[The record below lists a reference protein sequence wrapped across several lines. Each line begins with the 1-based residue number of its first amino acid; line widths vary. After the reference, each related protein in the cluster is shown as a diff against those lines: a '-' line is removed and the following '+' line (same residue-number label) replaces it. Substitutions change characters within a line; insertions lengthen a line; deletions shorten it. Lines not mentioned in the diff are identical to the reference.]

1 MNFVCDVCT
10 FFSLVFLS
18 AWSWERVS
26 LADCLGAVLFA
37 QAPWSVSSHSVLFY
51 ENTRLAESTDNTLTV
66 SNWKEN
72 PWAVAEVPATVKS
85 LRKEALNDSGAST
98 CPAWP
103 QWWLIDQAGRNCWPV
118 RWYDWNTLN
127 RLQLWPHRNHDLKWI
142 LTERQ
147 SWHRPS
153 KQRWILGLSPR
164 RLRINLAPK
173 ELTTP
178 KPWIET
184 WIDTWILPSCLQL
197 DTICSRSLW
206 LPPPLRKGAST
217 GYHSALTQCL
227 ERKWKWSPRL
237 GDTQSLGT
245 HDVCFLRHPEST
257 GKEVRLCQIQ
267 AWFKAF
273 SSWRRWSR
281 ASSTWGE
288 GLSLCPAC
296 LNISDQRIFWKTFLY
311 CKISNDSEIDSDKF
325 HWCLAD
331 VSLMSCQICRDLP
344 SLAPDSRMNRVPQP
358 GARQAQFSPPEPGQI
373 VRLSAEAV

>member
-1 MNFVCDVCT
+1 MIKGKKATQVRNSGISKRVQAKCSNAYPPYSCRRHELCVQCVHFFLACLS
-10 FFSLVFLS
+10 FSLKLGKGLS
-18 AWSWERVS
+18 CR
-26 LADCLGAVLFA
+26 LPGCCIVLFA

-127 RLQLWPHRNHDLKWI
+127 RLQLWPRRNHDLKWI

-153 KQRWILGLSPR
+153 KQQRWILGLSPR

-178 KPWIET
+178 KPWIDT

-257 GKEVRLCQIQ
+257 GKEVRLCQIM
-267 AWFKAF
+267 
-273 SSWRRWSR
+273 SDS
-281 ASSTWGE
+281 
-288 GLSLCPAC
+288 GLV
-296 LNISDQRIFWKTFLY
+296 QGF
-311 CKISNDSEIDSDKF
+311 
-325 HWCLAD
+325 
-331 VSLMSCQICRDLP
+331 
-344 SLAPDSRMNRVPQP
+344 
-358 GARQAQFSPPEPGQI
+358 
-373 VRLSAEAV
+373 